1 MKKVLEADLLSIAH
15 RILQMKN
22 KEDIHN
28 LYQESKELYEKLLIL
43 KFHED
48 NFNLIQPNI
57 AIEEIEN
64 KLEKTYQAG
73 VISRSQMP
81 VDLMEEEYPMVIES
95 DLENHKIQ
103 EEHFI
108 QDQALKIEDTITDP
122 IEEKVTVLYAEAV
135 VEEPFKE
142 QIDKPEVVHFLQTEV
157 EASDAVDLEQEEKV
171 SENEIP
177 DEENKADLEQLL
189 NQHLINTDGLGLEE
203 QEASVMVESSLEDSF
218 FGIDYQDVDF
228 VRVEDIDKVE
238 EQKQDLVF
246 EPIVGRQNFEGELP
260 ISEMFH
266 GNVGQD
272 IIKDKTKSINDAFS
286 SHITVSLNDRIAFEK
301 NLFHGSSEDF
311 NRVLSQLNTFNS
323 LDQALAFI
331 EDLVKPDYN
340 YWTGKEEYVGRLMDL
355 IEKRFA

>member
-57 AIEEIEN
+57 ALEEIED
-64 KLEKTYQAG
+64 KLEEAYQEE
-73 VISRSQMP
+73 VTTRSQMP

-95 DLENHKIQ
+95 DVENHKIQ

-108 QDQALKIEDTITDP
+108 QDQALKIEEP
-122 IEEKVTVLYAEAV
+122 VEESVQEPQTLTYTEAV
-135 VEEPFKE
+135 VSEPFAE
-142 QIDKPEVVHFLQTEV
+142 QIEKSEVVRFLETEV
-157 EASDAVDLEQEEKV
+157 EASDDVELAKEEGI
-171 SENEIP
+171 SETETP
-177 DEENKADLEQLL
+177 EEENKADLEQLL

-246 EPIVGRQNFEGELP
+246 EPIVGRHNFEGELP
-260 ISEMFH
+260 VSEMFH
-266 GNVGQD
+266 GHVSSDG
-272 IIKDKTKSINDAFS
+272 IKEKAKSINDAFS

-301 NLFHGSSEDF
+301 NLFNGSSEDF
-311 NRVLSQLNTFNS
+311 NRVLSQINTLNTF
-323 LDQALAFI
+323 DQAVAFI
-331 EDLVKPDYN
+331 DDLVKPDYN
-340 YWTGKEEYVGRLMDL
+340 YWSGKEEYVGRLMEL